1 MNGSPE
7 PNPGTWWVWGV
18 TLGFPASDLLEWSLE
33 MLGFHGGSDGKE
45 SACST
50 GDLGSIPGCG
60 RSPGEGYGNP
70 VQYSCLENSMDGGA
84 WRATVHGVT
93 KSQT

>member
-18 TLGFPASDLLEWSLE
+18 TLGFPDSDLLEWSLE
-33 MLGFHGGSDGKE
+33 MLGFRGGSDGKE

-50 GDLGSIPGCG
+50 EDTGSIP
-60 RSPGEGYGNP
+60 
-70 VQYSCLENSMDGGA
+70 
-84 WRATVHGVT
+84 
-93 KSQT
+93 